1 MRPSTRTS
9 ASIAAAREQNCRAAT
24 AKTTPASADA
34 TRTPASIGPTSV
46 PSPSIVDV
54 APFEAISSSGVCAS
68 DGSSAWSAGLKSV
81 ATSPTTAASAKTTTR

>member
-1 MRPSTRTS
+1 MPES
-9 ASIAAAREQNCRAAT
+9 AT
-24 AKTTPASADA
+24 A

-54 APFEAISSSGVCAS
+54 APFDAISSSGVCAR
-68 DGSSAWSAGLKSV
+68 DGSSACSAGLKSV